1 MQRCSPCLTNAG
13 ANVDLGR
20 MLVLESPH
28 VGGAACSAHR
38 GPRAPRACTALRR
51 AAAPLRCRPLAHSVA
66 IEAFGDCL
74 TLGMDS
80 WSWAHTHT
88 RSSWRKMTSDNN
100 DFSRHLEQRDPLDT
114 SAAWAWHAPQTSGPE
129 WRNRDQLIG

>member
-1 MQRCSPCLTNAG
+1 MQRCSPCLTSAG

-28 VGGAACSAHR
+28 VGSAACSAHR
-38 GPRAPRACTALRR
+38 GPRAPRTCTALRR
-51 AAAPLRCRPLAHSVA
+51 AAASLRRRPRAHCVA
-66 IEAFGDCL
+66 IEAFDDCV

-88 RSSWRKMTSDNN
+88 RSSWRKMTADND

-114 SAAWAWHAPQTSGPE
+114 YAAWASLTSPTSGPE